1 MVSSSRLDR
10 SRALRSATKASTA
23 EGSSSR
29 MDRSPG
35 AEEVGLSS
43 QGFDL
48 FKEPAGLEELRFLAE
63 FRKPKGDFHGAGGIG
78 VSGHAGFL

>member
-1 MVSSSRLDR
+1 
-10 SRALRSATKASTA
+10 
-23 EGSSSR
+23 